1 MCEKL
6 NLKQAEEFD
15 RLTFKVINNPPLQQS
30 DKERYNDL
38 LSIKQEWESSSFKK
52 IH

>member
-15 RLTFKVINNPPLQQS
+15 RLTFKVINNPPLQY
-30 DKERYNDL
+30 KERYNDL